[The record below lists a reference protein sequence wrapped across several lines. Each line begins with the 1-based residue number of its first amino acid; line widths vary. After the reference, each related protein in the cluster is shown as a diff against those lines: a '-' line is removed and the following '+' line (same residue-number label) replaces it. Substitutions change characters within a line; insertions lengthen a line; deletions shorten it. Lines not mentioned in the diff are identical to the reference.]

1 MNIVNRLTVAFCI
14 CTASLV
20 VTGAYGLFQLGQSQN
35 RFESIYANVLP
46 SIKTLDAVTA
56 NLTDIRILLY
66 RDALISDAAG
76 KSKIEA
82 LVAEKKNGLDRL
94 LSDSANT
101 QDLGEGGANLLNADR
116 VNLEAYKAG
125 TLKLMETSRAGDLE
139 ATKTMLY
146 GDGPLDA
153 ASKKLRA
160 GIASHIEYEIRLADD
175 LRTGNAAAYK
185 RSVTTLAVG
194 IALILL
200 FTAVTAFRV
209 LTHIRASLRGMKAVL
224 LAASESLDLTR
235 RIPVSVMDEIGLAAS
250 AYNALIAR
258 ISGVLALV
266 RSSSDSVSTATK
278 EIAAGN
284 VDLSSRTE
292 EQAASLE
299 ETASSMTELTATVK
313 QNADNA
319 RQASAL
325 ASGAVD
331 TAGSG
336 HAAVQSMLATIGKIS
351 DNSTKISEI
360 TALIEGVAFQTNIL
374 ALNAAVEAAR
384 AGEHGR
390 GFAVVASEVRSLAQR
405 SSAAAKEIKE
415 LIDSSVVTVRVGAT
429 QAADVGASVGK
440 MKFAIQ
446 QVSDIVCEISAASD
460 EQSRGIEQVNQAVSQ
475 MDEVTQQNAALV
487 EQAAAAA
494 QSLMDQAA
502 QVMESVSVFKVSASD
517 GCAELSSTGLSR
529 ARTVRTDQNLQ
540 GVAA

>member
-1 MNIVNRLTVAFCI
+1 MNIVNRLTVAFCV

-20 VTGAYGLFQLGQSQN
+20 VTGAYGLFQLAESQD
-35 RFESIYANVLP
+35 RFESIYSDVLP

-56 NLTDIRILLY
+56 NLTEIRILLY
-66 RDALISDAAG
+66 RHALISDAAG

-82 LVAEKKNGLDRL
+82 VVAEKKTGLDRL
-94 LSDSANT
+94 LSDSGNT
-101 QDLGEGGANLLNADR
+101 HDLDESGASLRNADKS
-116 VNLEAYKAG
+116 NLEAYKAG

-160 GIASHIEYEIRLADD
+160 GIASHIEHEVRLADN
-175 LRTGNAAAYK
+175 LRMANAAAYK
-185 RSVTTLAVG
+185 KSVTTLAVG
-194 IALILL
+194 IALIML
-200 FTAVTAFRV
+200 FTAVTAFRI

-224 LAASESLDLTR
+224 LSASESLDLTR

-266 RSSSDSVSTATK
+266 YSSSDSVSTASK
-278 EIAAGN
+278 QIAAGN

-299 ETASSMTELTATVK
+299 ETASSMIELTATVK
-313 QNADNA
+313 QTAENA

-325 ASGAVD
+325 ASDAAT
-331 TAGSG
+331 TAGTGATS
-336 HAAVQSMLATIGKIS
+336 VRSMLDTIGKIS

-360 TALIEGVAFQTNIL
+360 TGLIEGVAFQTNIL

-415 LIDSSVVTVRVGAT
+415 LIESSVAT
-429 QAADVGASVGK
+429 
-440 MKFAIQ
+440 
-446 QVSDIVCEISAASD
+446 
-460 EQSRGIEQVNQAVSQ
+460 R
-475 MDEVTQQNAALV
+475 
-487 EQAAAAA
+487 
-494 QSLMDQAA
+494 
-502 QVMESVSVFKVSASD
+502 
-517 GCAELSSTGLSR
+517 R
-529 ARTVRTDQNLQ
+529 PH
-540 GVAA
+540 